1 MQRKSSN
8 KETEVVSSIEGH
20 LEEFMKLKKEI
31 PENEFARD
39 ILEFL

>member
-1 MQRKSSN
+1 M
-8 KETEVVSSIEGH
+8 ETMNTIEGNI
-20 LEEFMKLKKEI
+20 EEFMKLRKEI